1 MDTRGS
7 DGTGRRLPRILTTAA
22 LVCFALP
29 FLTVTCYGETTVSGV
44 QAATGIDISPNG
56 GQGERELAREEGA
69 NGFALVAL
77 VAAAAGV
84 ALSLGRAHS
93 RLAVTLAAA
102 VGVFAIEG
110 FALYAFY
117 RTWGEA
123 YPRIGFVGALM
134 CLVGAAW
141 AGAGRVPRW
150 VGWATVGVA
159 AAMVPAAVIG
169 PDGLHEVPLLAIPV
183 FAGWFIAPA
192 LVTGAIGASARPPD
206 MSLPALRPSTLRI
219 AAAGIVGIAFLAAGA
234 VGGFLLMGAMVS
246 GEYAPDGVGSGY
258 TFAIVVVAMTIA
270 ASMVAW
276 IAGGAIVHGR
286 RRAPFVVQRSEAG
299 A

>member
-1 MDTRGS
+1 MDTQGLM
-7 DGTGRRLPRILTTAA
+7 GRRLPRVLTTAA

-44 QAATGIDISPNG
+44 QAATGIDIYPNG

-84 ALSLGRAHS
+84 ALSFGRARS

-159 AAMVPAAVIG
+159 AAMAPAAVIG
-169 PDGLHEVPLLAIPV
+169 PDGLYEVPLLAIPI

-192 LVTGAIGASARPPD
+192 LATGAIRASARPAD
-206 MSLPALRPSTLRI
+206 MSLSAVRPSTLRI
-219 AAAGIVGIAFLAAGA
+219 AVAGIVGIAIVVVGA

-258 TFAIVVVAMTIA
+258 TFAIAVVSMTIA

-276 IAGGAIVHGR
+276 IAGSAIAHGR
-286 RRAPFVVQRSEAG
+286 RRAPLVLRRSEVG

>member
-44 QAATGIDISPNG
+44 QAATGIDIYPNG

-77 VAAAAGV
+77 VAAVAGA
-84 ALSLGRAHS
+84 ALSLGRARS

-141 AGAGRVPRW
+141 AGAGEVPRW
-150 VGWATVGVA
+150 VAWVTVGVA

-169 PDGLHEVPLLAIPV
+169 VDGLYEVPVLAIPI

-192 LVTGAIGASARPPD
+192 LATGAIRASARPAD
-206 MSLPALRPSTLRI
+206 RSVPAVRPSTPRI
-219 AAAGIVGIAFLAAGA
+219 VAAGIVGIALVAAGA
-234 VGGFLLMGAMVS
+234 VGGFLLMGTMLS

-258 TFAIVVVAMTIA
+258 TFAIVVVALTFVG
-270 ASMVAW
+270 SVVAW
-276 IAGGAIVHGR
+276 MAGGAIMHGG
-286 RRAPFVVQRSEAG
+286 RRAPFVVQRSEVG